1 VTNPRHC
8 SALGSRAALDRP
20 GRREAACGWHGS
32 EDSAPSM
39 RGQSRY
45 CGRLPTSLLY
55 LLTGVRNR
63 ASKAPGG
70 GAGTRTRDMS
80 STAFIASRRRSNARA
95 PLTRKGFHPLGTKYL
110 GNITVKTGRPLSS
123 ATFTIHRRKSGAQ
136 SAKEEIIITRFIRRT
151 AMECA
156 VVRSL
161 ASLPMSS
168 GKS

>member
-1 VTNPRHC
+1 M
-8 SALGSRAALDRP
+8 
-20 GRREAACGWHGS
+20 E
-32 EDSAPSM
+32 
-39 RGQSRY
+39 RGYYATQAGQGRY
-45 CGRLPTSLLY
+45 CGRPLNNPPPSFTR
-55 LLTGVRNR
+55 LTGVRTR
-63 ASKAPGG
+63 ASKAPRG

-95 PLTRKGFHPLGTKYL
+95 PVTRKGFHPLGTKYL

-156 VVRSL
+156 AEIADVAANVIWKIL
-161 ASLPMSS
+161 IGS
-168 GKS
+168 GQMKVKSRRVAPLRRV

>member
-1 VTNPRHC
+1 MRQ
-8 SALGSRAALDRP
+8 
-20 GRREAACGWHGS
+20 ACGS
-32 EDSAPSM
+32 KPLLRSAAHP
-39 RGQSRY
+39 
-45 CGRLPTSLLY
+45 LLY

-63 ASKAPGG
+63 ASEAPGG
-70 GAGTRTRDMS
+70 SAGTRTRDMS
-80 STAFIASRRRSNARA
+80 STAFIASSLRSNARA

-123 ATFTIHRRKSGAQ
+123 ATLTVHRRKSGAQ

-156 VVRSL
+156 AERSL
-161 ASLPMSS
+161 TLLPILS